1 MLSVDGFP
9 SERPDSSAGNKKT
22 AADDADESERG
33 GKSPSRKLVG
43 KAVAGGLLLM
53 PRLRVSSRRQR
64 RQERAAA
71 KSGGSGSGSSAN
83 EVSRSNSFKFERYG
97 GAASP
102 EGAEAGATTGG
113 SLLQRKV
120 GSDETFGHFTICDML
135 IAHVCVA

>member
-1 MLSVDGFP
+1 MLSVDGFS

-22 AADDADESERG
+22 AADDADENERG

-71 KSGGSGSGSSAN
+71 KSGSGSSAN

-120 GSDETFGHFTICDML
+120 GNVEIFGHFTIC
-135 IAHVCVA
+135 